1 MAELNFDALR
11 AEAGLTDGHKLIIG
25 GREFHLPGIMP
36 LAVASGDFDE
46 ALEALF
52 GEDADVDFLKLHLS
66 AVRSDRPFS
75 EHDPENPE
83 TDIDAIA
90 EKLYGIKPAKKHSP
104 NREARRARAR
114 E

>member
-1 MAELNFDALR
+1 MGDLNFDALR
-11 AEAGLTDGHKLIIG
+11 AEAGLGEGHTMTLG
-25 GREFHLPGIMP
+25 GREFHLPAIMP
-36 LAVASGDFDE
+36 LTVASGDFE
-46 ALEALF
+46 ESLEALF
-52 GEDADVDFLKLHLS
+52 GEDADLDFLKQHLS
-66 AVRSDRPFS
+66 AIRSDRPFS
-75 EHDPENPE
+75 QHDPENPE